1 MHETS
6 GAVVAGVPPAKEKTA
21 RLLPIHLKQFRTVPF
36 AMR

>member
-21 RLLPIHLKQFRTVPF
+21 AASVRITGQQHF
-36 AMR
+36 